1 MGKDYKGSEKR
12 KFKRI
17 VFSAKDDVMG
27 VVTFPEKPDD
37 PIFYKISDIGA
48 GGLRFILPKSNAPE
62 IISFNDTLFLR
73 EIKGKSPLEM
83 VAGVQLEVRWVMHH
97 EMFDHMVIGCEFV
110 DLAEDVSRQIDEFV
124 EAELARQNLDQ

>member
-1 MGKDYKGSEKR
+1 MEKKYAGSEKR

-17 VFSAKDDVMG
+17 VFSAKDEVMA

-37 PIFYKISDIGA
+37 PVFYKISDIGA
-48 GGLRFILPKSNAPE
+48 GGLRFMLPKSDAPE
-62 IISFNDTLFLR
+62 IISFNDTLFLH

-97 EMFDHMVIGCEFV
+97 EMLDHMVIGCEFV
-110 DLAEDVSRQIDEFV
+110 NIAEDVSRQIDQFV
-124 EAELARQNLDQ
+124 ESELTEQNLDR